1 MGKLKTAPAQKNQSF
16 LGKMRVLSKENDFL
30 YRVQVYLLNAE
41 VNRNGWKYLNLE
53 DHKDLFVDTP
63 LLVAYV
69 QNGQKVGDGHNFKMK
84 RGADGREYASF
95 TDSTSERIVGWIRS
109 REDIRIENVDGIDWI
124 VADANIWSW
133 YAAEL
138 TDMLSEQ
145 GADGMDVSIET
156 LIDEMH
162 IEGDVEVYTKY
173 KILGT
178 TILGKGVAPAV
189 AGAHIR
195 ALSYGDD
202 LEQLK
207 IRVAA
212 YEEKKQ
218 NKGVKTG
225 HMNKKERKALEEK
238 FEGYRMLSASD
249 DGRHIVLLSEAGSI
263 CVYDFAEGEV
273 TVAPERIRKCAM
285 YAAYK
290 AEDGSDLQVS
300 MNEAVDFIH
309 GDLTERLN
317 QANAEKANAEK
328 ERDEAKAQL
337 NKMQEAEKSRRIQAV
352 KDAVRSELSKFNE
365 EMDEDEKVDE
375 AVCEEI
381 ETKADNG
388 EYADVSDKNGEW
400 CGDKAACD
408 ELLAKCAKKVM
419 EAKKQKA
426 KNNQTVH
433 VWETVKKNSAQA
445 TGIAGLLARVNK

>member
-16 LGKMRVLSKENDFL
+16 LGKMRVLSKENEFL
-30 YRVQVYLLNAE
+30 YRVEVYLLNQE
-41 VNRNGWKYLNLE
+41 INRNGWKYLNLE
-53 DHKDLFVDTP
+53 EHKDLFVDTP

-109 REDIRIENVDGIDWI
+109 KDDIRIENVDGIDWI

-138 TDMLSEQ
+138 TDMLAEQ
-145 GADGMDVSIET
+145 GSDGMDVSIET

-162 IEGDVEVYTKY
+162 IEGDVEVYSKY

-195 ALSYGDD
+195 ALSYGED

-212 YEEKKQ
+212 YEEKKNQ
-218 NKGVKTG
+218 TKGVNTSY
-225 HMNKKERKALEEK
+225 MNKKERKALEEK
-238 FEGYRMLSASD
+238 FTDYRVLSVSE
-249 DGRHIVLLSEAGSI
+249 DGCHVLLLSNSGS
-263 CVYDFAEGEV
+263 VFAYEFADGEV
-273 TVAPERIRKCAM
+273 TVAPEKIRKCNATVVIDG
-285 YAAYK
+285 
-290 AEDGSDLQVS
+290 EDSVRFG
-300 MNEAVDFIH
+300 MNEITE
-309 GDLTERLN
+309 DLSERLDE
-317 QANAEKANAEK
+317 AERAKADAEK
-328 ERDEAKAQL
+328 ECQEKTEALNRMEADEK
-337 NKMQEAEKSRRIQAV
+337 KRRIQAV
-352 KDAVRSELSKFNE
+352 KDAVRNELSKFNE

-375 AVCEEI
+375 AVCKEI
-381 ETKADNG
+381 EDKADNG
-388 EYADVSDKNGEW
+388 EYAEVSDKNGEW

-426 KNNQTVH
+426 KNNQAIH
-433 VWETVKKNSAQA
+433 VWEGLKKNSEQGN
-445 TGIAGLLARVNK
+445 GIGALLARVNK